1 MISVF
6 KGPNNSGFHY
16 DIVDFPILAADA
28 TPILESF
35 LLMITPT

>member
-16 DIVDFPILAADA
+16 GIVDFPILAADV
-28 TPILESF
+28 TPILEPF
-35 LLMITPT
+35 LLMTAPT